1 MPYMG
6 QNPCQCQGFDSSI
19 VNPLFFTPHS
29 LAARGGLC
37 LYCPCFRPFY
47 AKTTAKRGMMRKI
60 IIKHVVLVATSVLLV
75 SFAAVSVHGQEAKQ
89 MYEATCAACHG
100 VSGKGD
106 GPAGQALQPKPVDFT
121 TALKGK
127 DEAYLTKVI
136 TEGGTGV
143 GKSPM
148 MPAYQDVFSDEQIQ
162 GLIQYVK
169 GFASP

>member
-1 MPYMG
+1 
-6 QNPCQCQGFDSSI
+6 
-19 VNPLFFTPHS
+19 
-29 LAARGGLC
+29 
-37 LYCPCFRPFY
+37 
-47 AKTTAKRGMMRKI
+47 MRQI
-60 IIKHVVLVATSVLLV
+60 IIKHVVLMATSVLLI
-75 SFAAVSVHGQEAKQ
+75 SLAAFSVQGQEAKQ
-89 MYEATCAACHG
+89 LYEATCAACHG

-148 MPAYQDVFSDEQIQ
+148 MPAYQGVLSDEQIQ

>member
-1 MPYMG
+1 
-6 QNPCQCQGFDSSI
+6 
-19 VNPLFFTPHS
+19 
-29 LAARGGLC
+29 
-37 LYCPCFRPFY
+37 
-47 AKTTAKRGMMRKI
+47 MRKVM
-60 IIKHVVLVATSVLLV
+60 IKQVVLVTTSVLLI
-75 SFAAVSVHGQEAKQ
+75 SLAAVSVHGQEAKQ
-89 MYEATCAACHG
+89 LYETTCATCHG
-100 VSGKGD
+100 AGGTGD
-106 GPAGQALQPKPVDFT
+106 GPTGQALQPKPANFS

-148 MPAYQDVFSDEQIQ
+148 MPAYQGVFSDEQIQ